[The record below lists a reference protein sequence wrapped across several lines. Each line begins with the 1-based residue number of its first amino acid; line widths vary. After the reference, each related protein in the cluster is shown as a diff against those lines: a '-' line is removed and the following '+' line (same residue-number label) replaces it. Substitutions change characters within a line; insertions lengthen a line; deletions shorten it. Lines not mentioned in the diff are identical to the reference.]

1 MWVSV
6 REGEIWPA
14 DPVDAFESGL
24 PVGDNKF
31 STAEDFLA
39 PGLLEKGTR

>member
-14 DPVDAFESGL
+14 DPVDAFKSGL
-24 PVGDNKF
+24 PVGEKIF
-31 STAEDFLA
+31 STAEGFLP
-39 PGLLEKGTR
+39 PGLLGKGTR